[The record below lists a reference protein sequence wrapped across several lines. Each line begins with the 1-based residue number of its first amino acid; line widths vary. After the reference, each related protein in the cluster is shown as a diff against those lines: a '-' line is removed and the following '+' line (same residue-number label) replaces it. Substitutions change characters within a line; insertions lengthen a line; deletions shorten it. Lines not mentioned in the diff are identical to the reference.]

1 MAAEIHVGDA
11 GTAFRVT
18 VLDENGAVI
27 NIATATT
34 KEIWLRK
41 PDGTT
46 VLEKAASLY
55 TDGTD
60 GIMQYLTAT
69 TDLDTAGNWKMQG
82 YVVIGTS
89 VNHTDIHTFKVW
101 ANLQ

>member
-18 VLDENGAVI
+18 VKDEDGVVVDISA
-27 NIATATT
+27 ATT
-34 KEIWLRK
+34 KQIWLRK

-46 VLEKAASLY
+46 VLEKSASLY

-60 GIMQYLTAT
+60 GVMQYSTVT
-69 TDLDTAGNWKMQG
+69 TDLDTAGNWKLQG
-82 YVVIGTS
+82 YVVIGSS
-89 VNHTDIHTFKVW
+89 VIHTDIHTFKVW